1 MFFLEPWRSIYQTD
15 GERIMLFDDT
25 VWFSEA
31 RQGTVCRSGY
41 TLVEVPRG
49 SVEDRAAF
57 LRTMIARFATSR

>member
-31 RQGTVCRSGY
+31 LKGLYGRSGY
-41 TLVEVPRG
+41 TLVEVP
-49 SVEDRAAF
+49 AARW
-57 LRTMIARFATSR
+57 RTGPPSFAR